1 MKTRSKVKQEK
12 LTTKQEKQQ
21 EIPAKCDKRQDNI
34 AETQKKE
41 TSELQEQPPTCKN
54 VKLFSI
60 FEPPSEKKID
70 AEIPKKN
77 NETKSRKNPILD
89 KKLAPDTRSFLQPRK
104 SLGSSLTNA
113 IKVKTSANP
122 GIENH
127 VVYTCTQSQ
136 NGDSNPEINRKLHE

>member
-1 MKTRSKVKQEK
+1 MNNETKSRKNPIIDKK
-12 LTTKQEKQQ
+12 LTPD
-21 EIPAKCDKRQDNI
+21 IR
-34 AETQKKE
+34 
-41 TSELQEQPPTCKN
+41 SFLQPGKSLGSSLTNAIK
-54 VKLFSI
+54 V
-60 FEPPSEKKID
+60 
-70 AEIPKKN
+70 

-89 KKLAPDTRSFLQPRK
+89 KKLAPDIRSFLQPRK

-136 NGDSNPEINRKLHE
+136 NGDSNPEIKRKLHE